1 MNKIILVI
9 KREYLSRVQ
18 KKSFIV
24 MTILGPILMA
34 ALFIVP
40 IYISQMTDETKKI
53 DILDETGWF
62 INKFESS
69 DRFQFEYVY
78 DDLETAKTNMT
89 AKKGYALLYIPRPTS
104 SVPSTAVIYSEK
116 QASIDLKSYIKNVM
130 GKEVE
135 NQKLGAEILKEIRKV
150 NPEYKSI
157 GNDSLSKESLI
168 SEAILKNIK
177 TNIDLTSIRMGEEGK
192 EEKSFTEVSMGV
204 GMFSGILIYFFIF
217 LFGAQVMRG
226 VIEEKTSRIVEVIV
240 SSVKPFQLMMGKI
253 VGVALVGLTQFLLWI
268 VLTLAI
274 VTVFKTFMPDK
285 MNQEKT
291 TEVFSPGNRIPSNAN
306 TADIP
311 EVTEET
317 QDTGS
322 MGRIAEALGSINYGT
337 MVFSFIFYFLGGYLL
352 YGAMFAA
359 IGAAVDN
366 ETDTQQF
373 MMPVTIPLILSIVMA
388 QFVINNPEGPIS
400 FWFSMIPLT
409 SPIIMMVRIPFG
421 VPYWELALSMA
432 ILTVTF
438 IGAVWLAGRVYR
450 TGILMYGKKTS
461 WGEMWKWLFY
471 KG

>member
-1 MNKIILVI
+1 MNKIGLII

-18 KKSFIV
+18 KKSFII

-40 IYISQMTDETKKI
+40 VYISQISEDTKQI
-53 DILDETGWF
+53 DVLDETGWF
-62 INKFESS
+62 INKFENS
-69 DRFQFEYVY
+69 DRFHFNNVF

-89 AKKGYALLYIPRPTS
+89 EKKGYALLYIPRPTS

-116 QASIDLKSYIKNVM
+116 QASIDLKSYIRNVM
-130 GKEVE
+130 SKEVE
-135 NQKLGAEILKEIRKV
+135 NQKLGAELLKEIRKV
-150 NPEYKSI
+150 NPTYKTS
-157 GNDSLSKESLI
+157 GADSLAKETLI
-168 SEAILKNIK
+168 SEEILKNIK
-177 TNIDLTSIRMGEEGK
+177 TNITLTSIQMGEEGK

-204 GMFSGILIYFFIF
+204 GMFAGILIYFFIF

-226 VIEEKTSRIVEVIV
+226 VIEEKVSRIVEVIV

-253 VGVALVGLTQFLLWI
+253 IGVALVGLTQFMLWV
-268 VLTLAI
+268 VLTLAL
-274 VTVFKTFMPDK
+274 VTVFQTVMPDK
-285 MNQEKT
+285 MQKAQA
-291 TEVFSPGNRIPSNAN
+291 TESFNPAQRIPADAS
-306 TADIP
+306 TA
-311 EVTEET
+311 VVAEEEIESDGISKIT
-317 QDTGS
+317 
-322 MGRIAEALGSINYGT
+322 EALGSINYGI
-337 MVFSFIFYFLGGYLL
+337 MIGAFLFYFLGGYLL

-388 QFVINNPEGPIS
+388 QFVINNPEGPIA
-400 FWFSMIPLT
+400 FWFSMIPFT

-421 VPYWELALSMA
+421 VPYWELALSMVL
-432 ILTVTF
+432 LTLTF
-438 IGAVWLAGRVYR
+438 IAAVWLAGRVYR
-450 TGILMYGKKTS
+450 TGILMYGKKVS

>member
-40 IYISQMTDETKKI
+40 VYLSQMSDETKQI

-62 INKFESS
+62 INKFENS
-69 DRFQFEYVY
+69 DRFRFDYVV

-89 AKKGYALLYIPRPTS
+89 AKKGYALLYIPRPTA

-130 GKEVE
+130 AKEVE

-150 NPEYKSI
+150 NPEYKSP
-157 GNDSLSKESLI
+157 GNDSLSRESLI
-168 SEAILKNIK
+168 SEEILKNIK
-177 TNIDLTSIRMGEEGK
+177 TNISLTSIQMGEEGK

-204 GMFSGILIYFFIF
+204 GMFAGILIYFFIF
-217 LFGAQVMRG
+217 LFGSQVMRG

-253 VGVALVGLTQFLLWI
+253 VGVALVGLTQFMLWV

-274 VTVFKTFMPDK
+274 VTVAQTFMPDTVK
-285 MNQEKT
+285 KTET
-291 TEVFSPGNRIPSNAN
+291 TEAFSPGMRIP
-306 TADIP
+306 ADAGA
-311 EVTEET
+311 VVAAEET
-317 QDTGS
+317 ESPDG
-322 MGRIAEALGSINYGT
+322 MGRIVEALGSINYGI
-337 MVFSFIFYFLGGYLL
+337 MIFSFIFYFLGGYLL

-400 FWFSMIPLT
+400 FWFSMIPFT

-432 ILTVTF
+432 ILTISFVA
-438 IGAVWLAGRVYR
+438 AVWLSARIYR
-450 TGILMYGKKTS
+450 TGILMYGKKVS

>member
-40 IYISQMTDETKKI
+40 VYLSQVSDETKQI

-62 INKFESS
+62 INKFENS
-69 DRFQFEYVY
+69 DRFRFDYVV

-89 AKKGYALLYIPRPTS
+89 AKNGYALLYIPRPTA
-104 SVPSTAVIYSEK
+104 SVPSAAVIYSEK
-116 QASIDLKSYIKNVM
+116 QASIDLKSYIRNVM
-130 GKEVE
+130 AKEVE

-150 NPEYKSI
+150 NPEYKSL

-168 SEAILKNIK
+168 SEEILKNIK
-177 TNIDLTSIRMGEEGK
+177 TNISLTSIQMGEEGK

-204 GMFSGILIYFFIF
+204 GMFAGILIYFFIF
-217 LFGAQVMRG
+217 LFGSQVMRG

-253 VGVALVGLTQFLLWI
+253 VGVALVGLTQFMLWV

-274 VTVFKTFMPDK
+274 VTVAQTFMPDTVK
-285 MNQEKT
+285 KTET
-291 TEVFSPGNRIPSNAN
+291 TEAFSPGMRIP
-306 TADIP
+306 ADAGA
-311 EVTEET
+311 VVASEET
-317 QDTGS
+317 ESPDG
-322 MGRIAEALGSINYGT
+322 MARVVEALGSINYGT
-337 MVFSFIFYFLGGYLL
+337 MIFSFIFYFLGGYLL

-432 ILTVTF
+432 ILTVSF
-438 IGAVWLAGRVYR
+438 VAAVWLSGKIYR
-450 TGILMYGKKTS
+450 TGILMYGKKVS

>member
-1 MNKIILVI
+1 MNKISLVI

-40 IYISQMTDETKKI
+40 VYLSQMSDETKNI
-53 DILDETGWF
+53 DVLDETGWF
-62 INKFESS
+62 INKFENS
-69 DRFQFEYVY
+69 DRFRFDYVY
-78 DDLETAKTNMT
+78 DDLETAKSKMT
-89 AKKGYALLYIPRPTS
+89 AKKGYALLYIPRPTA
-104 SVPSTAVIYSEK
+104 SVPTTAVIYSEK
-116 QASIDLKSYIKNVM
+116 QASIDLKSYLKNVM
-130 GKEVE
+130 SKEVE
-135 NQKLGAEILKEIRKV
+135 NQKLGAEIVKEIRKV
-150 NPEYKSI
+150 NPEYNLN
-157 GNDSLSKESLI
+157 GADSLTKETLI
-168 SEAILKNIK
+168 SEEILKNIK
-177 TNIDLTSIRMGEEGK
+177 TNISLTSIQMGEEGK

-204 GMFSGILIYFFIF
+204 GMFAGILIYFFIF

-253 VGVALVGLTQFLLWI
+253 VGVALVGLTQFMLWVI
-268 VLTLAI
+268 LTLAI
-274 VTVFKTFMPDK
+274 VTVFQTVMPDK
-285 MNQEKT
+285 MGKTDT
-291 TEVFSPGNRIPSNAN
+291 TEAFNPGTRIPSEAN
-306 TADIP
+306 VMP
-311 EVTEET
+311 EVEEA
-317 QDTGS
+317 TGS
-322 MGRIAEALGSINYGT
+322 DGMSRIAEALGSINYGI
-337 MVFSFIFYFLGGYLL
+337 MIFSFIFYFLGGYLL

-388 QFVINNPEGPIS
+388 QFVINNPEGPIA
-400 FWFSMIPLT
+400 FWFSMIPFT

-432 ILTVTF
+432 ILSVSF
-438 IGAVWLAGRVYR
+438 VAAVWLSGKIYR
-450 TGILMYGKKTS
+450 TGILMYGKKVS

>member
-1 MNKIILVI
+1 MNKIGLII

-18 KKSFIV
+18 KKSFII

-40 IYISQMTDETKKI
+40 VYLSQMTEDTKQI

-62 INKFESS
+62 INKFENS
-69 DRFQFEYVY
+69 DRFHFNNVF

-89 AKKGYALLYIPRPTS
+89 EKKGYALLYIPRPTS
-104 SVPSTAVIYSEK
+104 SVPSAAVIYSEK
-116 QASIDLKSYIKNVM
+116 QASIDLKSYIRNVM
-130 GKEVE
+130 SKEVE
-135 NQKLGAEILKEIRKV
+135 NQKLGAELLKEIRKV
-150 NPEYKSI
+150 NPTYKTS
-157 GNDSLSKESLI
+157 GADSLAKETLI
-168 SEAILKNIK
+168 SEEILKNIK
-177 TNIDLTSIRMGEEGK
+177 TNITLTSIQMGEEGK

-204 GMFSGILIYFFIF
+204 GMFAGILIYFFIF

-226 VIEEKTSRIVEVIV
+226 VIEEKVSRIVEVIV

-253 VGVALVGLTQFLLWI
+253 IGVALVGLTQFMLWV
-268 VLTLAI
+268 VLTLAL
-274 VTVFKTFMPDK
+274 VTVFQTVMPDK
-285 MNQEKT
+285 MHKAQA
-291 TEVFSPGNRIPSNAN
+291 TEAFNPTQRIPADAS
-306 TADIP
+306 TAVIAEE
-311 EVTEET
+311 EVESDGISKIT
-317 QDTGS
+317 
-322 MGRIAEALGSINYGT
+322 EALGSINYGI
-337 MVFSFIFYFLGGYLL
+337 MIGAFLFYFLGGYLL

-388 QFVINNPEGPIS
+388 QFVINNPEGPIA
-400 FWFSMIPLT
+400 FWFSMIPFT

-421 VPYWELALSMA
+421 VPYWELALSMVL
-432 ILTVTF
+432 LTLTF
-438 IGAVWLAGRVYR
+438 IAAVWLAGRVYR
-450 TGILMYGKKTS
+450 TGILMYGKKVS

>member
-1 MNKIILVI
+1 MNKISLVI

-40 IYISQMTDETKKI
+40 VYLSQMSDETKNI
-53 DILDETGWF
+53 DVLDETGWF
-62 INKFESS
+62 INKFENS
-69 DRFQFEYVY
+69 DRFRFDYVY
-78 DDLETAKTNMT
+78 DDLETAKSKMT
-89 AKKGYALLYIPRPTS
+89 AKQGYALLYIPRPTA
-104 SVPSTAVIYSEK
+104 SVPTTAVIYSEK
-116 QASIDLKSYIKNVM
+116 QASIDLKSYLKNVM
-130 GKEVE
+130 SKEVE
-135 NQKLGAEILKEIRKV
+135 NQKLGAEIVKEIRKV
-150 NPEYKSI
+150 NPEYNLA
-157 GNDSLSKESLI
+157 GADSLSKETLI
-168 SEAILKNIK
+168 SEEILKNIK
-177 TNIDLTSIRMGEEGK
+177 TNISLTSIQMGEEGK

-204 GMFSGILIYFFIF
+204 GMFAGILIYFFIF

-253 VGVALVGLTQFLLWI
+253 VGVALVGLTQFMLWVI
-268 VLTLAI
+268 LTLAI
-274 VTVFKTFMPDK
+274 VTVFQTVMPDK
-285 MNQEKT
+285 SDKTDT
-291 TEVFSPGNRIPSNAN
+291 TEVFNPGSRIPSEAN
-306 TADIP
+306 VAPSP
-311 EVTEET
+311 EENTNT
-317 QDTGS
+317 DGMS
-322 MGRIAEALGSINYGT
+322 RIAEALGSINYGI
-337 MVFSFIFYFLGGYLL
+337 MIFSFIFYFLGGYLL

-388 QFVINNPEGPIS
+388 QFVINNPEGPIA
-400 FWFSMIPLT
+400 FWFSMIPFT

-432 ILTVTF
+432 ILSVSF
-438 IGAVWLAGRVYR
+438 VAAVWLSGKIYR
-450 TGILMYGKKTS
+450 TGILMYGKKVS